1 MRPPEHRAM
10 DASILD
16 RLLTEDSSYEFLVS
30 LGLPIGQS
38 TWHKL
43 CLRRERP
50 VPVATTFLGRKLRD
64 PLQILEWIIH
74 ECDPPPPQL
83 ISALSKLRT
92 QRGQSKPFEQ
102 KTRTPPAESD
112 GGKQAR
118 AAAVIHRQKKV
129 AP

>member
-1 MRPPEHRAM
+1 M
-10 DASILD
+10 DAPILD

-30 LGLPIGQS
+30 LGLPIGRS

-64 PLQILEWIIH
+64 PLQLLEWVLK

-83 ISALSKLRT
+83 ISALSELRA
-92 QRGQSKPFEQ
+92 QRGQSKPFKQ
-102 KTRTPPAESD
+102 KTRTESE

-118 AAAVIHRQKKV
+118 AAAALRWQEKIAQ
-129 AP
+129 